1 MPREVRAHRMNI
13 GRRGGFV
20 GLEAQV
26 GVVFARPDSRQL
38 RGHGDWTG
46 RFRGKHGP
54 IEAPGI
60 TFSLS
65 FFSSRF
71 LSPHLSSLLEYYSA
85 RRNEHV

>member
-1 MPREVRAHRMNI
+1 MPREVRAHRMNV

-20 GLEAQV
+20 GLGARV
-26 GVVFARPDSRQL
+26 GVVFAGPDSRQL

-60 TFSLS
+60 LPSLS
-65 FFSSRF
+65 
-71 LSPHLSSLLEYYSA
+71 LSPHPAFSPRISLLS
-85 RRNEHV
+85 

>member
-1 MPREVRAHRMNI
+1 MREVRAHRMNV

-20 GLEAQV
+20 RLEAQV
-26 GVVFARPDSRQL
+26 GVVFARSDSRQL

-65 FFSSRF
+65 FSSFRF
-71 LSPHLSSLLEYYSA
+71 LSPALSPLLEYYSA
-85 RRNEHV
+85 HCNEHV

>member
-1 MPREVRAHRMNI
+1 MCRGKCVFMNT

-46 RFRGKHGP
+46 CFRGKHGP
-54 IEAPGI
+54 IEAAGI

-65 FFSSRF
+65 FSSSCF
-71 LSPHLSSLLEYYSA
+71 LSPDLSPLLEYYSA